1 MDWVVVAKPSGLL
14 VHRSALAA
22 DEDVLIDRV
31 RAALGERVHP
41 VHRLDRPTSGALLL
55 ARRPDVVPALQD
67 CLTAGRKSYVA
78 LVRGRADAVDGTWIE
93 RPLAPMDSDGDP
105 KPARTFV
112 RVLGSAPDPRCSLV
126 LAQPATGRTHQV
138 RRHLRG
144 VHHPVLGDSTHGD
157 IRENRAWRPRGLHRL
172 ALHCARLELPY
183 VGGPIDVIAP
193 LPDDLASVLA
203 SLPFWEEAVGRSGGL
218 LRGP

>member
-1 MDWVVVAKPSGLL
+1 M
-14 VHRSALAA
+14 
-22 DEDVLIDRV
+22 LIDRV
-31 RAALGERVHP
+31 RAALGEHVHP

-55 ARRPDVVPALQD
+55 ARRSDVVPALQD
-67 CLTAGRKSYVA
+67 CLTAGRKTYLA
-78 LVRGRADAVDGTWIE
+78 LVRGQADRVDGTWID
-93 RPLAPMDSDGDP
+93 RALAPMEGTADP

-144 VHHPVLGDSTHGD
+144 LDHPVLGDSTHGD

-183 VGGPIDVIAP
+183 AGGPIDVVAP
-193 LPDDLASVLA
+193 LPDDLMTVFGA
-203 SLPFWEEAVGRSGGL
+203 LPFWEEAVGRAGGL
-218 LRGP
+218 LREP